1 MTTKTAA
8 TTAVHL
14 LSRRFRANEAEA
26 ALQHVPAQIGIPQS
40 LAQETD
46 QNLAPRAEREDVR
59 QVSAD
64 RAVASEA
71 DQREDLHMRH
81 EYLSTRKET

>member
-14 LSRRFRANEAEA
+14 LSKRFRANEAEA
-26 ALQHVPAQIGIPQS
+26 ALQPVPAQIGILQS

-46 QNLAPRAEREDVR
+46 QNLAPRVEREDVR

-64 RAVASEA
+64 RAVASEV